1 MTRDRLA
8 TATQRAQ
15 ALADRFS
22 AHDGREPY
30 TAIGDLVTRLT
41 MLRR

>member
-30 TAIGDLVTRLT
+30 TAIGELVTLLT
-41 MLRR
+41 GLQS